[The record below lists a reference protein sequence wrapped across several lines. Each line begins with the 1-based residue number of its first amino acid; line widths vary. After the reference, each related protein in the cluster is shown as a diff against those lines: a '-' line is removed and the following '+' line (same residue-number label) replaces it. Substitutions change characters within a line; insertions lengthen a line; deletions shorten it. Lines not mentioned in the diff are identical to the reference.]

1 MLLEMVQMGV
11 GVAVLPEFFVLKAL
25 QDGTL
30 EQVLPEWQVP
40 PLWLSLFYP
49 PYEALPPLVTT
60 FSDHFETYLTERD
73 GFHFG

>member
-1 MLLEMVQMGV
+1 MGV
-11 GVAVLPEFFVLKAL
+11 GVAVLPEFFVSKAL

-30 EQVLPEWQVP
+30 EQVLPEWQMP

-60 FSDHFETYLTERD
+60 FSDYFETYLTERD